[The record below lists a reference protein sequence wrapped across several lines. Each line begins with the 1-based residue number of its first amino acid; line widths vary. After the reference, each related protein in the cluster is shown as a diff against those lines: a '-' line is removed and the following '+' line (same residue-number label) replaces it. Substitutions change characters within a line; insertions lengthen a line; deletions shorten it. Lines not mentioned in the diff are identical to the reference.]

1 MAAHTQ
7 ATRPVADHREEKPLR
22 HVVMIAKFLDDN
34 KPKIHLKSIFAL
46 FQTLLILLVSLSLL
60 RKQREKAAI
69 ICNAFFS
76 PGGVPHMG
84 YMGMCSARGYVF
96 FSRFGLK

>member
-69 ICNAFFS
+69 ICNATPRGKSLIWAIWVCAAPEGMFFS
-76 PGGVPHMG
+76 AVL
-84 YMGMCSARGYVF
+84 V
-96 FSRFGLK
+96 